1 MSFGVQNITV
11 NQAVNQSI
19 IQVNNELANIPTTQ
33 ILSGEGIVDTV
44 LPFTYI
50 INNSGSYTITLPNS
64 TQPGKQKTIIVT
76 ENSDPYLVVSL
87 VYNDGYSGSSIS
99 IQFSVVNT
107 MIVLIANTVGW
118 NIFYSSYNILPTV
131 NTLSFRQHG
140 SNELEMFGIVLS
152 QGSSPIS
159 AMGIVYSHTNA
170 VPVIETDTVV
180 NYSPITIGNNYGII
194 FSVSSYT
201 LYYSRAFA
209 TNSSGTSYGDVLTA
223 EIAPCLAY
231 DTMITLHDGTTKP
244 IQDIEYTDTLK
255 VWNFDEGCFDIAKPL
270 WIKQENTVNSYNLVK
285 FSNGSILKTVVDHR
299 ILNKELGKFTHTMK
313 KDTPIGT
320 HTLTIDGEEIELIER
335 YVVTE
340 EIKCYNING
349 RTSSRKA

>member
-1 MSFGVQNITV
+1 MSSFGVQNITV
-11 NQAVNQSI
+11 NQAVNQSV

-33 ILSGEGIVDTV
+33 TLSGEGVVDTV

-50 INNSGSYTITLPNS
+50 INNSGSYTITLSNS

-152 QGSSPIS
+152 QGSSPI
-159 AMGIVYSHTNA
+159 
-170 VPVIETDTVV
+170 
-180 NYSPITIGNNYGII
+180 
-194 FSVSSYT
+194 
-201 LYYSRAFA
+201 
-209 TNSSGTSYGDVLTA
+209 
-223 EIAPCLAY
+223 
-231 DTMITLHDGTTKP
+231 
-244 IQDIEYTDTLK
+244 
-255 VWNFDEGCFDIAKPL
+255 
-270 WIKQENTVNSYNLVK
+270 
-285 FSNGSILKTVVDHR
+285 
-299 ILNKELGKFTHTMK
+299 
-313 KDTPIGT
+313 
-320 HTLTIDGEEIELIER
+320 
-335 YVVTE
+335 
-340 EIKCYNING
+340 
-349 RTSSRKA
+349 